1 MNPEWLHLGPIAVAG
16 VFGLFIV
23 FERALALYVAYPLR
37 GSEKFFS
44 RIRQLVLSN
53 RVGEAI
59 QICQARRGKPVA
71 FVVWQGLLRAHQP
84 ESVIQNGLGVAVSQM
99 NRAVQKRTGYLATVA
114 NVSTL
119 LGLFGTILGLVQS
132 FQAIGGAGAQQRAS
146 LLTAGIST
154 AMNATLIGLGV
165 AIPCLVL
172 YSLLA
177 SRTNR
182 HLAEI
187 EEAALRLMEIVNEH
201 YSGTEAP
208 SKDEAA

>member
-1 MNPEWLHLGPIAVAG
+1 MNSEWLHLGPIAAAG
-16 VFGLFIV
+16 ALGLFIV
-23 FERALALYVAYPLR
+23 LERGIALYFAYPLR
-37 GSEKFFS
+37 SAEKFFAK
-44 RIRQLVLSN
+44 IKTLVMSN
-53 RVGEAI
+53 RVGEAV
-59 QICQARRGKPVA
+59 QLAQSRSSKPVA

-99 NRAVQKRTGYLATVA
+99 NRLVQKRTAYLATVA
-114 NVSTL
+114 NVATL

-132 FQAIGGAGAQQRAS
+132 FQAIGSAGAQERAS

-165 AIPCLVL
+165 AIPCLVI
-172 YSLLA
+172 YSVLA

-187 EEAALRLMEIVNEH
+187 EEAALRMMEIVNEH
-201 YSGTEAP
+201 YAGSDKHDDE
-208 SKDEAA
+208 EAA

>member
-1 MNPEWLHLGPIAVAG
+1 MNSEWLHLGPIAVAG
-16 VFGLFIV
+16 VLGLFIV
-23 FERALALYVAYPLR
+23 LERGMALYVAYPLR
-37 GSEKFFS
+37 GADKFFA
-44 RIRQLVLSN
+44 RIRQLVMSN
-53 RVGEAI
+53 RLGEAI
-59 QICQARRGKPVA
+59 QLSQARSGKPVA
-71 FVVWQGLLRAHQP
+71 FVIWQGLLRAHQP

-99 NRAVQKRTGYLATVA
+99 NRLVQKRTGYLATVA
-114 NVSTL
+114 NVATL

-132 FQAIGGAGAQQRAS
+132 FQAIGSADAQERAS

-172 YSLLA
+172 YSMLA

-201 YSGTEAP
+201 YAGAE
-208 SKDEAA
+208 KREEDEAA